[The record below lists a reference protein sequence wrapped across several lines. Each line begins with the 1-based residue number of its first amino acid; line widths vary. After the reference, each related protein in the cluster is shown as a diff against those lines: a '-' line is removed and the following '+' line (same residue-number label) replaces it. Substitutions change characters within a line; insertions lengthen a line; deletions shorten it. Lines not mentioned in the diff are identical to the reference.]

1 MEKANSLAGRL
12 LLAMPGMED
21 PRFQH
26 AVVAIAVHDHDGA
39 LGIGLGHLHP
49 GLRLH
54 TVLDNLGIEPGDAP
68 DAPVHNGGPVEPQR
82 GFLLHSSDW
91 RREDSIVIGERFG
104 LSASLDA
111 LRAIAEG
118 SGPAKWAFA
127 LGYAGWGPGQLDG
140 EMKRHGWYAAEGRG
154 KILFETPAAAR
165 WTAAWR
171 AEGIDPAMLAG
182 ETGQA

>member
-1 MEKANSLAGRL
+1 MDHADSLAGRL
-12 LLAMPGMED
+12 LLAMPGMGD

-26 AVVAIAVHDHDGA
+26 AVIAMAVHDDQGA

-54 TVLDNLGIEPGDAP
+54 AVLGNLGIEPGEAP
-68 DAPVHNGGPVEPQR
+68 DAAVHNGGPVEQQR
-82 GFLLHSSDW
+82 GFLVHSPEW
-91 RREDSIVIGERFG
+91 RREDSILVDGGFG
-104 LSASLDA
+104 LNASLEA

-118 SGPAKWAFA
+118 AGPAKWAFA
-127 LGYAGWGPGQLDG
+127 LGYAGWGPGQLDD
-140 EMKRHGWYAAEGRG
+140 EMRRHGWFAAEHRD
-154 KILFETPAAAR
+154 KILFDTPAAAR